1 MWVPGTPTALLMQ
14 PTFTQALWHSG
25 NFRPLNIEG
34 NRATHFFQLLRNQKG
49 DRKGERSWEVE
60 EKGRKGTFIWQG
72 SKWPKESLG
81 LLSRWGDFRDCGTT
95 ARAWRGLKSLS
106 CTPLTVQMGRWGW
119 GEAWPPSQS
128 RCEAASFPRESLPSK
143 WCSNQHVRGVLNW
156 LWETLGSD
164 MLEAS
169 VGLPWWLSGKESI
182 CQCRNHRIHPW
193 VGKIPWRWK

>member
-81 LLSRWGDFRDCGTT
+81 LISRWGDFRDCGTT

-106 CTPLTVQMGRWGW
+106 CTPLTVQMGRWGC

-182 CQCRNHRIHPW
+182 CQCRSHRIHPW